1 MPVVIPS
8 AGDDEVSKT
17 KALYEVYILMEFLK
31 FDIRVYCE
39 MITPM
44 REVNTP
50 VTSHN
55 YNFFFFVVKTFMIY
69 SLSNFQVH
77 NTVFFIIAAMLY

>member
-55 YNFFFFVVKTFMIY
+55 YNFFFCSENIY
-69 SLSNFQVH
+69 DLLSQQLSS
-77 NTVFFIIAAMLY
+77 T